1 MEGSDE
7 DQTMSQM
14 GIESNDH
21 SWWALDINPQFPTFN
36 SQDLTFDTTAY
47 GLQNEQSLFSSSSPT
62 DCQFNQDALPR
73 FNPQNLSFDTP
84 SAFGFEEFSRPSSNP
99 FSVSSM
105 VAPAVYASPPT
116 SRFLGASQASFMQFQ
131 PTQAP
136 APFFPHTG
144 ALPANASLSNAS
156 SPVISGNASPQP
168 TTTPAPAPAF
178 RHTGA
183 LLANASPSSAPTA
196 TIVSG
201 SAPQHVQSAVASFM
215 QFQPTQAPAPFF
227 PHTGALPANSSLSN
241 ASSPVISGNAT
252 PQPTTTPAPAPAF
265 RHTGALPANASPSH
279 APTPTIVPGSAPQ
292 HIQPAVAPSDASSPP
307 PTQNTVP
314 FQQIAAAAQ
323 PEAVHTVGK
332 NGTMPEL
339 TETSAINQADG
350 RRSGRNPVPSKRH
363 EQMNEIGKG
372 NNKTTASC
380 SAPIEKENFPPST
393 IPKWTIASHDHLLI
407 SDLGKEWT
415 ACVQAWFELEKELG
429 FGSQAGAK
437 VCLLI
442 FFSFELNI
450 RFKFV

>member
-1 MEGSDE
+1 MKFNEDLTHHNANVENSMSMEFNE
-7 DQTMSQM
+7 DLTTTQM
-14 GIESNDH
+14 GIGSNDN
-21 SWWALDINPQFPTFN
+21 SWWALDTNPQFPAFN
-36 SQDLTFDTTAY
+36 SSDLTFDTTAY
-47 GLQNEQSLFSSSSPT
+47 GLQNEQSIFSSSSPT

-156 SPVISGNASPQP
+156 SPVISGNAS
-168 TTTPAPAPAF
+168 
-178 RHTGA
+178 
-183 LLANASPSSAPTA
+183 
-196 TIVSG
+196 
-201 SAPQHVQSAVASFM
+201 
-215 QFQPTQAPAPFF
+215 
-227 PHTGALPANSSLSN
+227 
-241 ASSPVISGNAT
+241 